1 MKAKTAKRA
10 MAMTTRVFS
19 NNKGD
24 GNGDNG
30 GGHATAMRAMVG
42 TTTVVGNNE
51 GDGGGNEGG
60 RQQRG

>member
-1 MKAKTAKRA
+1 MAKRA
-10 MAMTTRVFS
+10 MAMMTRVFS

-24 GNGDNG
+24 GDGNNG
-30 GGHATAMRAMVG
+30 GRHATAIRAMVG

-60 RQQRG
+60 RHQRG